1 MKTMKKII
9 LMAVVSMMMAACS
22 DGKDGLSD
30 PESGQVFEL
39 SAVNEPT
46 KGVLARSRPLYSQE
60 AVQEVERVNIYVFQ
74 NNGTDYIYL
83 KTYNVPNWTK
93 GSTFMRF
100 TVPDNEKLAAGDYEF
115 LLVGREATDNYTLTS
130 PVAGTTKIGE
140 MMATI
145 TAPGNESEIF
155 AGLQAAMVTSEG
167 VRVSMQMTRKV
178 AGVLGYFKNVPA
190 MLNNTTVKY
199 LRLTVSSADTQVGLA
214 NGVGAVPTGV
224 AYNIINADLSG
235 QTVTAE
241 GVYSGNDL
249 TAQGVVKVANSQ
261 LFGRFLLPVGSVTLS
276 LGLYD
281 ASNNLLKAW
290 TVVDGASSTLNLIAN
305 HFYSLGRKV
314 SKGDTTGGGTPDTG
328 DDDSA
333 IDLLKDQVIV
343 LSIDPSWNTIHNL
356 VIQ

>member
-1 MKTMKKII
+1 MRKII
-9 LMAVVSMMMAACS
+9 LLAVVSMMIFGCS
-22 DGKDGLSD
+22 NEKDSLPA
-30 PESGQVFEL
+30 PENGQVFEL
-39 SAVNEPT
+39 FAVNEPT
-46 KGVLARSRPLYSQE
+46 DGVLARNRPLYSQE
-60 AVQEVERVNIYVFQ
+60 AIQEVERVNIYVFQ
-74 NNGTDYIYL
+74 NSGSDYVYL
-83 KTYNVPNWTK
+83 KTYNVPGWTK

-100 TVPDNEKLAAGDYEF
+100 TVPDNDKLSAGDYEF
-115 LLVGREATDNYTLTS
+115 LVVGQEATDNYTLTA
-130 PVAGTTKIGE
+130 PTVGVTKIGA
-140 MMATI
+140 MVATI

-190 MLNNTTVKY
+190 NLNNTTVKY
-199 LRLTVSSADTQVGLA
+199 LRLIVSNADTQVGLA
-214 NGVGAVPTGV
+214 NGVGMNPTGS
-224 AYNIINADLSG
+224 AFRIIDADLSG
-235 QTVTAE
+235 QSVTST

-249 TAQGVVKVANSQ
+249 TAQGVVKLANSQ
-261 LFGRFLLPVGSVTLS
+261 LFGRFLLPVGTVTMT

-281 ASNNLLKAW
+281 ANNNPLKTW
-290 TVVDGASSTLNLIAN
+290 TVVDGASSTLNITAN

-314 SKGDTTGGGTPDTG
+314 NKGDTTGGGTPDTG

-333 IDLLKDQVIV
+333 VDLLKDQVIV

>member
-9 LMAVVSMMMAACS
+9 LMAVVGMMMAACS

-100 TVPDNEKLAAGDYEF
+100 TVPDNDKLAAGDYEF

-214 NGVGAVPTGV
+214 NGVGAAPTGV
-224 AYNIINADLSG
+224 VYNLIDADLSG

-290 TVVDGASSTLNLIAN
+290 TVVDGASSTLNLTAN